1 MKLERTGARY
11 RVNGL
16 NISLDTLSAICRE
29 FYGEN
34 GWQKIQSD
42 LGSIGF
48 LNIENNAPRQIVK
61 NAFDELNIANKK
73 IAALEKRVTELTIQ
87 NIYLTA

>member
-34 GWQKIQSD
+34 GWKKIQGI
-42 LGSIGF
+42 LGSDGF
-48 LNIENNAPRQIVK
+48 LNIDNAPRQIVK